1 MSDRFYKT
9 SKDGSVLMFKDMDEE
24 HNYVIYIMFDLEGV
38 GVKTC
43 LGYEDD
49 EEKRDAMFD
58 DDAKLERVTA
68 SFSEHLQEL
77 IDDPDE

>member
-9 SKDGSVLMFKDMDEE
+9 SEDGSVLMFKDMDEE
-24 HNYVIYIMFDLEGV
+24 SNYVIYIMFDIEGV

-49 EEKRDAMFD
+49 EKKRDTMFD
-58 DDAKLERVTA
+58 DDAKLELVADTFLV
-68 SFSEHLQEL
+68 SIQGM
-77 IDDPDE
+77 IDEADE